1 MLLSQYRDKVEDLA
15 RAALE
20 FGDADFAALLRAY
33 SIGKREEVRGDYEVL
48 VDVAQQV
55 RDEADNIACKLEQSA
70 DCYYGGWA
78 SYTQMVRA

>member
-20 FGDADFAALLRAY
+20 YGDKDMAALLRAY

-48 VDVAQQV
+48 VDVAQQL
-55 RDEADNIACKLEQSA
+55 RDEADNVACKLEQSA
-70 DCYYGGWA
+70 DCYYGGWV
-78 SYTQMVRA
+78 SYSHAVRA

>member
-20 FGDADFAALLRAY
+20 YGDADFAAFLRAY
-33 SIGKREEVRGDYEVL
+33 SIGKREEAKGDYETL

-55 RDEADNIACKLEQSA
+55 RDEAENIACKLEQSA
-70 DCYYGGWA
+70 DYFHGGWA